1 MTDSVEKCDCPKEIY
16 IIEAGR
22 CGARINGEEVEG
34 LVLAWADGNGNVSTH
49 ITGKNWA
56 VSLATDVLKGRQIA
70 GLAIA
75 DLNHDDEIE
84 DEEEDEK

>member
-1 MTDSVEKCDCPKEIY
+1 MTEPAEKCDCPGEVY
-16 IIEAGR
+16 IIEVR
-22 CGARINGEEVEG
+22 DCGARVNGEEVEG
-34 LVLAWADGNGNVSTH
+34 LALAWVDKDNKAPSH
-49 ITGKNWA
+49 ICGRNWA

-84 DEEEDEK
+84 DEEEE